1 MTLQSSTSACSSG
14 FHHAHYVL
22 LRDWDRLY
30 RQLHCL
36 QGAVFGSWF
45 SSAKRPSDSLPAT
58 KTNKH
63 REWHD
68 AGGGAWCLL
77 SAVESVRSLPLLYCA
92 SATLLTGELTYTG
105 NRDHNRE
112 RSAHTRKRLADAL
125 RRRWT
130 SGRGDNSQRWTIG
143 GQIFAAIQPG
153 RRGCVRPG
161 FLQQWPRRTTGSHA
175 NRLRRLSNW

>member
-1 MTLQSSTSACSSG
+1 M
-14 FHHAHYVL
+14 V
-22 LRDWDRLY
+22 
-30 RQLHCL
+30 
-36 QGAVFGSWF
+36 
-45 SSAKRPSDSLPAT
+45 
-58 KTNKH
+58 
-63 REWHD
+63 
-68 AGGGAWCLL
+68 

-112 RSAHTRKRLADAL
+112 RTHASDSRTLCCAAGQLAAV
-125 RRRWT
+125 
-130 SGRGDNSQRWTIG
+130 DNWRPD
-143 GQIFAAIQPG
+143 FR